1 MKILLIFR
9 FLDTFLVIIKKSYII
24 KKLLILFF
32 NLFDDIGPKF
42 VVASLFPLFA
52 DVFVE
57 LQQEVFFTLIR
68 KDDSLLVLSQS
79 GSLSHLGLFVRSVLF
94 SDCGKGLSIDFRFWI
109 VKLIR
114 VRKNMFCTCVQ
125 IVQNWHVIFHS
136 NL

>member
-94 SDCGKGLSIDFRFWI
+94 SDCGKGLSIDFRF
-109 VKLIR
+109 
-114 VRKNMFCTCVQ
+114 
-125 IVQNWHVIFHS
+125 
-136 NL
+136 